1 MHKSDNYL
9 VWIISQDSYYENPP
23 VDTVYMDG
31 TKSVIFTEL
40 NNSIVKIFNDKNE
53 YIGEYNIDNSDGITF
68 TSGLDNEYVD
78 IVKCY
83 NPVRLELRFPSNLKY
98 KTEIVASD
106 SSLGKVLY
114 REYFSHDS
122 SFY

>member
-1 MHKSDNYL
+1 
-9 VWIISQDSYYENPP
+9 
-23 VDTVYMDG
+23 MDG

-106 SSLGKVLY
+106 SSIGKVLY

-122 SFY
+122 SFYQEAKKSWQYKFK

>member
-1 MHKSDNYL
+1 
-9 VWIISQDSYYENPP
+9 
-23 VDTVYMDG
+23 MDG

-83 NPVRLELRFPSNLKY
+83 NPVRLELRFP
-98 KTEIVASD
+98 
-106 SSLGKVLY
+106 
-114 REYFSHDS
+114 
-122 SFY
+122 